1 MTILHSRPA
10 NTTPPESTVPN
21 TAEEILA
28 AVRAITPE
36 LRDRSVEIEQNRRL
50 PADVVEL
57 VRGAGVFR
65 MGFGKEFGGA
75 GLTSVEQTR
84 VIEALSY
91 GDTAVGWCG
100 MIGMDSGLY
109 SAYLA
114 PAAVREMFPSP
125 DMITGG
131 LINPNGRAERVP
143 GGYRLSGHWNLGSG
157 VTHADWVSAGA
168 FTYTDG
174 EQDRTES
181 GNPNW
186 RVLLVRP
193 EDVKVIDTWHSTGL
207 AGSGSVDYEIA
218 DVFVPEEHTF
228 SFGKPLS
235 RKGPLSAPDALMRK
249 MPGVP
254 LGAARAALDFVREFA
269 ATKVNRMTGQRWAD
283 DYRIQF
289 ELGSCEADFLTM
301 RHGVYG
307 SIEHKW
313 SRLES
318 GVDYADLTPHER
330 VETVLLALKAF
341 RGALD
346 IVRRLY
352 DLLATTS
359 IYKPSPMDRWLR
371 DLTTMCQHVMA
382 QDVIVQSAGA
392 YLLGGTPQFPFA
404 VGITE

>member
-1 MTILHSRPA
+1 
-10 NTTPPESTVPN
+10 
-21 TAEEILA
+21 
-28 AVRAITPE
+28 
-36 LRDRSVEIEQNRRL
+36 
-50 PADVVEL
+50 
-57 VRGAGVFR
+57 
-65 MGFGKEFGGA
+65 
-75 GLTSVEQTR
+75 
-84 VIEALSY
+84 
-91 GDTAVGWCG
+91 
-100 MIGMDSGLY
+100 
-109 SAYLA
+109 
-114 PAAVREMFPSP
+114 MFPTP
-125 DMITGG
+125 DMVTGG

-157 VTHADWVSAGA
+157 ITHADWVSAGA
-168 FTYTDG
+168 FTCTNG
-174 EQDRTES
+174 EQDVNEH

-193 EDVKVIDTWHSTGL
+193 GEVKMIDTWHATGL
-207 AGSGSVDYEIA
+207 AGSGSIDYEMD

-235 RKGPLSAPDALMRK
+235 RTGPLAAPDALMRK

-254 LGAARAALDFVREFA
+254 LGAARAALDYVREMA
-269 ATKVNRMTGQRWAD
+269 RTKVNRMTGQAWAD

-289 ELGSCEADFLTM
+289 ALGECEMDFLTM
-301 RHGVYG
+301 RHAVYG

-313 SRLES
+313 NRLES
-318 GVDYADLTPHER
+318 GTAYTDLTAEER
-330 VETVLLALKAF
+330 VETVLLAVKAF

-371 DLTTMCQHVMA
+371 DLNTMCQHVMA

-392 YLLGGTPQFPFA
+392 YLLGGKPRFPFA

>member
-1 MTILHSRPA
+1 MTTL
-10 NTTPPESTVPN
+10 ESAQGTAVPN
-21 TAEEILA
+21 TADGILA
-28 AVRAITPE
+28 AVRAIAPE
-36 LRDRSVEIEQNRRL
+36 LRERSVEIEQNRRL

-65 MGFGKEFGGA
+65 MGFSEEFGGP

-91 GDTAVGWCG
+91 ADTSVGWCG

-109 SAYLA
+109 SAYLP
-114 PAAVREMFPSP
+114 PAAVREMFPGP

-131 LINPNGRAERVP
+131 LINPTGRAERIP
-143 GGYRLSGHWNLGSG
+143 GGYRLSGRWNLGSG

-168 FTYTDG
+168 FTHTGG
-174 EQDRTES
+174 EQDLDEH

-186 RVLLVRP
+186 RVMLVHP
-193 EDVKVIDTWHSTGL
+193 AEVKMIDTWYSTGL
-207 AGSGSVDYEIA
+207 AGSGSIDYEID
-218 DVFVPEEHTF
+218 DVFVPEDHTF
-228 SFGKPLS
+228 SFGTPLS
-235 RKGPLSAPDALMRK
+235 RTGSLSAPDALMRK

-254 LGAARAALDFVREFA
+254 LGAARAALDHVREVA
-269 ATKVNRMTGQRWAD
+269 RTKVNRMTGQRWAD

-289 ELGSCEADFLTM
+289 ALGECEMDFLTM
-301 RHGVYG
+301 RHAVYG
-307 SIEHKW
+307 SIEHKCR
-313 SRLES
+313 RLD
-318 GVDYADLTPHER
+318 GGTAYADLTPHER

-341 RGALD
+341 RGALA

-371 DLTTMCQHVMA
+371 DLSTMCQHVMA

-392 YLLGGTPQFPFA
+392 YLLGGEPQFPFA
-404 VGITE
+404 VGITGEAGRPA